1 MTHPPSSVGRLYII
15 YRKFQ
20 SMKQRRSAACSNEVR
35 ANVQDTIRPPPF
47 AARQDGVAHKSLDN
61 DVLPLDFYQKPL
73 GRLGLRRPLD
83 KELILPLGRL
93 GLRRPP
99 EKDLDKKDDGVERVS
114 FSSWT

>member
-15 YRKFQ
+15 AQKFTFLP
-20 SMKQRRSAACSNEVR
+20 QRRSAAYNTKLDARDQDAIR
-35 ANVQDTIRPPPF
+35 ALPF
-47 AARQDGVAHKSLDN
+47 AARQYGVAHKSLDN

-93 GLRRPP
+93 GLRLPP

>member
-1 MTHPPSSVGRLYII
+1 MVAHVKDAI
-15 YRKFQ
+15 
-20 SMKQRRSAACSNEVR
+20 R
-35 ANVQDTIRPPPF
+35 ALPF
-47 AARQDGVAHKSLDN
+47 TARQYGVAHKSLDN

-93 GLRRPP
+93 GLRLPP
-99 EKDLDKKDDGVERVS
+99 EKDLDKKDGGVERVS

>member
-1 MTHPPSSVGRLYII
+1 MGYVKGII
-15 YRKFQ
+15 
-20 SMKQRRSAACSNEVR
+20 STLS
-35 ANVQDTIRPPPF
+35 F
-47 AARQDGVAHKSLDN
+47 AARRYGVAYKSLDN

-93 GLRRPP
+93 GLRLPP
-99 EKDLDKKDDGVERVS
+99 EKDLDKKDGGVERVS